1 MTPDQ
6 EAKANEAANRILAEL
21 RAASTPEECAEIG
34 ERTAKVFARLQQVH
48 EVRAIHIV
56 ALAKMKQVEFKMKR
70 EAENKARDARNQAQA
85 DLFA

>member
-6 EAKANEAANRILAEL
+6 EAKANEAANKIIEEL
-21 RAASTPEECAEIG
+21 RAASTPEQCAEIG
-34 ERTAKVFARLQQVH
+34 DRTAKVFARLQQVH

-56 ALAKMKQVEFKMKR
+56 NLAKMKQMEFEMKR
-70 EAENKARDARNQAQA
+70 EAENQAQA